1 MRGTSPGQPATR
13 LRFPRGSPL
22 TCSTSPDRSSRRSP
36 AAAAVS
42 PTRSRPAPTLTL
54 WIVLSVLPVVLPSS
68 LQHKE
73 NVMPVRTSYAQ
84 GTPNWVDLQT
94 THQPAAK
101 ELYAR
106 LFGWTYDDQPM
117 GDGTVYSIAQPRL
130 QPL

>member
-1 MRGTSPGQPATR
+1 MRGTSPRPPASR
-13 LRFPRGSPL
+13 LQFPRGSPL
-22 TCSTSPDRSSRRSP
+22 TCSTSPDRSSRRNS

-94 THQPAAK
+94 TDQPAAK
-101 ELYAR
+101 EFSPP
-106 LFGWTYDDQPM
+106 LFGWTYDHHPM
-117 GDGTVYSIAQPRL
+117 RDGAVYSLPQPT
-130 QPL
+130 PP